1 MDSFVKFL
9 SLGPVVLMVWLSFTA
24 TLLIVANNIYPDA
37 LVPPF

>member
-9 SLGPVVLMVWLSFTA
+9 SLGPVVLMVWLSLTA
-24 TLLIVANNIYPDA
+24 TILIVANNIYPDA